1 MLTTT
6 FANNRPANFNIL
18 AQSLVCEPVTTIEQ
32 RDYGNF
38 CWCAVTCAPYL
49 PVFSGDTFKEND
61 RTDFIFYR
69 YRPSDSV
76 FMYLDKDGVQVD
88 TLDDATLGEFKDF
101 GSLFNP
107 NLIGYIIDWK
117 KVFDLHG
124 TGLFKVRTVS
134 ILLGV
139 EIIEESVN
147 FKLMPY
153 NELAADLTFRL
164 ETWREGY
171 IENSLLDFSGMTW
184 YGQIRLW
191 GTMKNKQPE
200 FTTTNYKD
208 TLRIK
213 KQIQD
218 QVINSYE
225 LEFHQLTDNTKDT
238 IVYQSI
244 LANRLRV
251 TDYS

>member
-1 MLTTT
+1 
-6 FANNRPANFNIL
+6 
-18 AQSLVCEPVTTIEQ
+18 
-32 RDYGNF
+32 
-38 CWCAVTCAPYL
+38 
-49 PVFSGDTFKEND
+49 
-61 RTDFIFYR
+61 
-69 YRPSDSV
+69 
-76 FMYLDKDGVQVD
+76 
-88 TLDDATLGEFKDF
+88 
-101 GSLFNP
+101 
-107 NLIGYIIDWK
+107 
-117 KVFDLHG
+117 
-124 TGLFKVRTVS
+124 
-134 ILLGV
+134 
-139 EIIEESVN
+139 
-147 FKLMPY
+147 
-153 NELAADLTFRL
+153 
-164 ETWREGY
+164 EGY

-251 TDYS
+251 TDYSLDNNDRYLPINLYPVEIGELNYNVNMPGC